1 LRGATGLLELFSGVP
16 DTPEERAKFAQSV
29 PLGRMSEPND
39 IAMAAIYLA
48 SDEAAFVSGVNL
60 PVDGG
65 RLAV

>member
-1 LRGATGLLELFSGVP
+1 
-16 DTPEERAKFAQSV
+16 
-29 PLGRMSEPND
+29 MSEPND
-39 IAMAAIYLA
+39 VAMAAVYLA